1 MHWEKKIHSLQFIA
15 SNIYINENYHRWI
28 NSPLTNLG
36 KEQNKSKE
44 NKSKKEITKIK
55 PGINEVQNR
64 KKIQHLLLI
73 KKKIENKIG
82 TDGYLFQ

>member
-1 MHWEKKIHSLQFIA
+1 MNWEKKIHSLQFTV

-28 NSPLTNLG
+28 TSPLTNLG

-44 NKSKKEITKIK
+44 TTWKEITKLK

-64 KKIQHLLLI
+64 KFNI
-73 KKKIENKIG
+73 
-82 TDGYLFQ
+82 